1 MIFLY
6 KNIPYSIIN
15 HCAVKR
21 DLRATKNHDRSRYRR
36 DVVEIISLTN
46 AIAVLTTAMKI
57 VAILAVAITP
67 KVYYLFISNI
77 LFDLSFR
84 SGSSIYNI
92 VSSPLDN
99 AWDSNVYF
107 IHLLLFILAFDP
119 KKENGTQ

>member
-15 HCAVKR
+15 HCAAKR
-21 DLRATKNHDRSRYRR
+21 DLRATKNYDRSRYRR
-36 DVVEIISLTN
+36 DVVEITSLTN
-46 AIAVLTTAMKI
+46 AIAALTTVMKI
-57 VAILAVAITP
+57 VVILAVAIIP

-84 SGSSIYNI
+84 SGSSMYNI

-107 IHLLLFILAFDP
+107 IHMLLFTFAFDP
-119 KKENGTQ
+119 KKESGTQ